1 MQRNGDKN
9 TNVFKPSPLHRVVS
23 AKELRPAPSWANS
36 PLFRSRDRRSFV
48 AAKVP
53 ASERWRIVCESFR
66 KLSEIGDENLDDN
79 MFKRISTTRVLASS
93 FEGLSAEEK
102 INLLDSIDAGH
113 EVEWYPT
120 EEDLASVPV
129 DLSFALSLRATPV

>member
-1 MQRNGDKN
+1 
-9 TNVFKPSPLHRVVS
+9 
-23 AKELRPAPSWANS
+23 
-36 PLFRSRDRRSFV
+36 
-48 AAKVP
+48 
-53 ASERWRIVCESFR
+53 
-66 KLSEIGDENLDDN
+66 